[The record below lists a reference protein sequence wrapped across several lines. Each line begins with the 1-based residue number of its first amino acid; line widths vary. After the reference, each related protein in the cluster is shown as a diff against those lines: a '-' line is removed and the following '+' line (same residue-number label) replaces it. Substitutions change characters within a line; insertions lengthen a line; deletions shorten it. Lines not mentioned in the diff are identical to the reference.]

1 MKRLTIL
8 LMAVCVFAAIGC
20 QNKVTNNVSKEEN
33 KAMLSIADAGGTP
46 DMSQQGREAFLQTP
60 DFNGVFATEAGFVGY
75 KIKDKKIYFV
85 EKKDDDVKDEQEIW
99 TDITDTI
106 AVDRNLNKLE
116 YTNPASGLRETLTF
130 DGFGY
135 YSYDGSGAPQYY
147 TRHDYL
153 ETYAGTWNINGG
165 GYEKVVIF
173 DDGCITRYSTST
185 STANRTWS
193 RLTTRTILDRDV
205 LKFDNGDSMVFNAD
219 GKTATYKSRNG
230 GSFTATKQQQ

>member
-20 QNKVTNNVSKEEN
+20 QNKITNNVSKAESA
-33 KAMLSIADAGGTP
+33 AMLSIADAGGQIDISP
-46 DMSQQGREAFLQTP
+46 EGRAVFLSTP
-60 DFNGVFATEAGFVGY
+60 DFNGVFATEAGTVGY
-75 KIKDKKIYFV
+75 KIKGERFYFV
-85 EKKDDDVKDEQEIW
+85 AKKDDRQDIW
-99 TDITDTI
+99 TDITDKI
-106 AVDRNLNKLE
+106 VGVNKDLNKLE

-147 TRHDYL
+147 KKHDYL
-153 ETYAGTWNINGG
+153 ETYAGTWNITGG

-173 DDGCITRYSTST
+173 NDGCITRYSTST
-185 STANRTWS
+185 SAADSTWS
-193 RLTTRTILDRDV
+193 RLTTRTILYGNV
-205 LKFDNGDSMVFNAD
+205 LKFDNRDSMVFNAD

-230 GSFTATKQQQ
+230 GSFTATK